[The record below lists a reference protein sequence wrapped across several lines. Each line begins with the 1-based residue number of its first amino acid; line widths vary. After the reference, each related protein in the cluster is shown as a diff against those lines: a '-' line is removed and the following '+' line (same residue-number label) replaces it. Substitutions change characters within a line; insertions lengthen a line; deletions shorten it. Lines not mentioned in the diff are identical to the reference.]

1 VPERRGDRSR
11 EVREELQVRG
21 RERRCSDAP
30 QVQETDDN
38 RAWNVESVTVYEQ
51 LTSA

>member
-1 VPERRGDRSR
+1 MGVVVFATGDAAASAARGPRSYPR
-11 EVREELQVRG
+11 
-21 RERRCSDAP
+21 DAS
-30 QVQETDDN
+30 

>member
-1 VPERRGDRSR
+1 MGVIVFASGDAAVSATRGPRSYPR
-11 EVREELQVRG
+11 
-21 RERRCSDAP
+21 DAS
-30 QVQETDDN
+30 